1 MLTQWFPGHMHKAQK
16 EMREVM
22 PSIDVIIEV
31 LDARIPFSSSNPLV
45 ESIRADTPL
54 LRILNKEDLADSDR
68 TRVWLEHLLQ
78 SSDQVLTVT
87 AKNKNEVKRIPDI
100 CRQLNQRELKTAEDL
115 KALIIGI
122 PNVGKS
128 TLINTLAERTVAKTG
143 NEPAI
148 TKRYAPIRIKPGF
161 VLCDT
166 PGILWPDL
174 GHANIS
180 MRLSALGSIRETV
193 VDYTEAAIFCVSY
206 MTSHYGDRLAH
217 ACGDALK
224 TFKAALEDPHLGDAE
239 VVFLEAFGR
248 QRGTLQKNA
257 QVDFERASRLFI
269 NDLRSGMFGRL
280 TLELPEDATQER
292 AEIEERMRLKAKKK
306 KAGKQKAR
314 KRDQPDTQ

>member
-54 LRILNKEDLADSDR
+54 LRILNKEDMADDDR
-68 TRVWLEHLLQ
+68 TRVWLDHLAL

-87 AKNKNEVKRIPDI
+87 AKNRNEVKRIPDI
-100 CRQLNQRELKTAEDL
+100 CHQLNQRELKTAEDL

-128 TLINTLAERTVAKTG
+128 TLINTLADRTVAKTG

-148 TKRYAPIRIKPGF
+148 TKRYAPIQIKPGF

-174 GHANIS
+174 GHPNIS

-193 VDYTEAAIFCVSY
+193 IDYTEAALFCVNY
-206 MTSHYGDRLAH
+206 MTTHYADRLANLY
-217 ACGDALK
+217 ADALSA
-224 TFKAALEDPHLGDAE
+224 FNAAIKDPHLGDAE
-239 VVFLEAFGR
+239 VAFLEQFGR
-248 QRGTLQKNA
+248 QRGTLHKNA
-257 QVDFERASRLFI
+257 VVDLERASRLFV
-269 NDLRSGMFGRL
+269 NELRNGSLGKL
-280 TLELPEDATQER
+280 TLELPDDAVRER
-292 AEIEERMRLKAKKK
+292 ADIEERLRLKAEKKAARKKK
-306 KAGKQKAR
+306 K
-314 KRDQPDTQ
+314 RDQSDTG